1 MADVAYVMVSQ
12 HVTSATCGSE
22 LPCSQPGMLHQAGA
36 QFVSLI
42 VASCHMGSLAL
53 VSCRVTNLTYLGELV
68 SSLVTC
74 DVSCH
79 VANLAFDMV
88 S

>member
-1 MADVAYVMVSQ
+1 MAGVAYVMVSQ
-12 HVTSATCGSE
+12 HVADVACESE
-22 LPCSQPGMLHQAGA
+22 LPCSQPRMLQRAGVR
-36 QFVSLI
+36 FVSLI

-68 SSLVTC
+68 SSLVTHG
-74 DVSCH
+74 VSCR
-79 VANLAFDMV
+79 VANLAFDMA